1 LLGGSIMSNEDEVRI
16 FAKIFVI

>member
-1 LLGGSIMSNEDEVRI
+1 MSNEDEVRI